1 MAITFAICGF
11 HFWQVAELQALWE
24 LPGTCPVKSQK
35 TSNFR
40 IDVEEKVRVMS
51 NQKVKKPIEK
61 VKDTAEQAAQAESAP
76 PHERR
81 YRALLFRGTL
91 IVIAGAFAVLTF
103 LVKTMPSFTI
113 DLQVT
118 KAIQLINFPFFNLI
132 MVWISWPGYGPQNI
146 IIAGLIILFI
156 WIIGLHWE
164 AVMALAAAVFSTA
177 VNLLVKDLIQRPR
190 PTATQ
195 VNVID
200 LLKSYSFPSGH
211 VMFYLGFFGFVGFL
225 AFTLLKPS
233 LKRNLVLFLVSVLIV
248 LIGVSRIA
256 LGEHWASDVLGAYLL
271 GSLTLVTSIQ
281 FYIWGKT
288 RFFVHQ
294 PVAADTTTPEPP
306 KKELPTTARGA
317 MKKLSGKRSSK
328 HVEEK

>member
-1 MAITFAICGF
+1 MDT
-11 HFWQVAELQALWE
+11 
-24 LPGTCPVKSQK
+24 K
-35 TSNFR
+35 
-40 IDVEEKVRVMS
+40 EKVYVMS
-51 NQKVKKPIEK
+51 NQKIEKPIEK
-61 VKDTAEQAAQAESAP
+61 VKATVEQAAQAESAP
-76 PHERR
+76 PHVRR

-118 KAIQLINFPFFNLI
+118 KAIQMINFPFFNLV
-132 MVWISWPGYGPQNI
+132 MVWVSWPGFGPQNL

-156 WIIGLHWE
+156 WMIGLHWE
-164 AVMALAAAVFSTA
+164 TVMALAAALFSTA
-177 VNLLVKDLIQRPR
+177 INLLVKDLIQRPR

-200 LLKSYSFPSGH
+200 LLNSYSFPSGH
-211 VMFYLGFFGFVGFL
+211 VMFYLGFFGFIGFL

-233 LKRNLVLFLVSVLIV
+233 FKRGLTLFVVSVPII
-248 LIGVSRIA
+248 LIGVSRIS

-271 GSLTLVTSIQ
+271 GTLTLVAIIQ

-294 PVAADTTTPEPP
+294 PTAAAAP
-306 KKELPTTARGA
+306 KPQ
-317 MKKLSGKRSSK
+317 KK
-328 HVEEK
+328 